1 VIRVEIM
8 FRIVSVMS
16 LNKNVT
22 SVKQYKHL
30 SMTGKAKDKGKPG
43 FQCRSAITQFSC
55 QYLLRENMA
64 NDGVS
69 KKVEMTKSALE
80 LPHLGPL
87 GFCGHLFRLDDAV
100 VRFTLAVQKAWPGG
114 ARPNANVV

>member
-1 VIRVEIM
+1 
-8 FRIVSVMS
+8 MS

-22 SVKQYKHL
+22 SVKQHKHL

-64 NDGVS
+64 NDGLS

-80 LPHLGPL
+80 LRTSDRW
-87 GFCGHLFRLDDAV
+87 GFADTCFGWMMLLSGLLCGDQCSPQ
-100 VRFTLAVQKAWPGG
+100 AVQKAWPGG
-114 ARPNANVV
+114 ARPNA